1 MLAQRR
7 RAGGIAGEVGGIASD
22 LTGEQVQHRVGHRLT
37 RHQCASGMTEI
48 AELHRMADP
57 VRTSP
62 TPYHLHE
69 IVRTEG
75 VESFDRRVIGRRVED
90 RGALRR

>member
-1 MLAQRR
+1 
-7 RAGGIAGEVGGIASD
+7 
-22 LTGEQVQHRVGHRLT
+22 
-37 RHQCASGMTEI
+37 
-48 AELHRMADP
+48 MADP